1 MSNIKGY
8 ILVAS
13 LLSGRCVGCSFYSA
27 VGGCEIR
34 GHDTERRCSPN
45 YSLDAQDSI
54 YIADTDEAR
63 AAYARLRLLGADHD
77 E

>member
-1 MSNIKGY
+1 MSNLPGY
-8 ILVAS
+8 ILVAT

-34 GHDTERRCSPN
+34 GVKERRCSPN
-45 YSLDAQDSI
+45 YNADAQDSI
-54 YIADTDEAR
+54 YIADNDEAR
-63 AAYARLRLLGADHD
+63 TVYARRRLLGADHD